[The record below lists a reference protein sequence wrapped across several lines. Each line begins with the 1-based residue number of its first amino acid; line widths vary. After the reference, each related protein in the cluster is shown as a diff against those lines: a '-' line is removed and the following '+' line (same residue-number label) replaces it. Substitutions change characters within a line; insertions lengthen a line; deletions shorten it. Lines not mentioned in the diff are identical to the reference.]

1 MIKSLSIYNDKN
13 IAKIFFYGLICG
25 IGLLLSGNTINFWLA
40 SNNINTKIIGFFS
53 FIALPYA
60 LKYFIAL
67 FIDRHNFSC
76 VKIKIT
82 SKKNWLIFSQIMLAL
97 ILILTS
103 LLNPKQHLLLIALSG
118 FFTALFTTITD
129 IILNSNRIEILDSKK
144 QPAGTATYTI
154 GYRLGMLISGA
165 GVIFLSS
172 YLNWSTIYL
181 ILGLIYSFSLVIL
194 LYIFVEKYYQEDAYK
209 VDEDFYHKIFIS
221 PFKHLTLKYFIWSIS
236 FIIIYRLADNMLV
249 IMLNPFFISLGFTAT
264 EIASISKFFGTIM
277 VIIGGIISGPI
288 ITKINIRNSVI
299 YFSVLHMLGHILY
312 IALNYTGK
320 NIPLLYFITAYESLT
335 GGMVMT
341 AYITFMS
348 QLCQG
353 KHVATQ
359 YSLLSSGMG
368 LSRVLF
374 PMLSG
379 VIVDYYQW
387 NFFFSIIITI
397 SISVIIFTIYMPKHL
412 YKTVHTFSDK

>member
-1 MIKSLSIYNDKN
+1 MIKILSVYNDRN
-13 IAKIFFYGLICG
+13 MAKIFLYGLICG

-53 FIALPYA
+53 CVAFPYA

-67 FIDRHNFSC
+67 FIDRYSFSC
-76 VKIKIT
+76 FKIKIT
-82 SKKNWLIFSQIMLAL
+82 TKKNWLILSQIMLVL
-97 ILILTS
+97 ILLLTS
-103 LLNPKQHLLLIALSG
+103 FLHPKQHLLLIALSG

-129 IILNSNRIEILDSKK
+129 IILNSNRIQILSSDEL
-144 QPAGTATYTI
+144 PAGTAIYTI
-154 GYRLGMLISGA
+154 GYRIGMLISGA
-165 GVIFLSS
+165 GVIYLSSFLS
-172 YLNWSTIYL
+172 WSLIYL
-181 ILGLIYSFSLVIL
+181 ILGSIYFIFLIIIL
-194 LYIFVEKYYQEDAYK
+194 FVFVEKTYK
-209 VDEDFYHKIFIS
+209 KNDSKIDKNFWHTIFIS
-221 PFKHLTLKYFIWSIS
+221 PFEHLKLKYFIWAIS
-236 FIIIYRLADNMLV
+236 FIIIYRLADNMSV
-249 IMLNPFFISLGFTAT
+249 IMLNPFFISLGFTST

-299 YFSVLHMLGHILY
+299 YFGILHMFGHILY
-312 IALNYTGK
+312 ILLNYTGK

-374 PMLSG
+374 PIFSG

-387 NFFFSIIITI
+387 NLFFLTIIII
-397 SISVIIFTIYMPKHL
+397 SISVIIFTIFMPKQL
-412 YKTVHTFSDK
+412 YKNIT

>member
-1 MIKSLSIYNDKN
+1 MIKTLSIYNDKN

-53 FIALPYA
+53 CIALPYA
-60 LKYFIAL
+60 LKYFIGL
-67 FIDRHNFSC
+67 FLDKYSFSC
-76 VKIKIT
+76 FKIKVT
-82 SKKNWLIFSQIMLAL
+82 SKKNWLIFSQIILVL
-97 ILILTS
+97 ILVLTS
-103 LLNPKQHLLLIALSG
+103 FLHPKKNLLLIALSG
-118 FFTALFTTITD
+118 IIIALFTTITD
-129 IILNSNRIEILDSKK
+129 IILNSNRIQILDRDK
-144 QPAGTATYTI
+144 QTAGTAIYTI

-172 YLNWSTIYL
+172 RLDWPYIYL
-181 ILGLIYSFSLVIL
+181 ILGLIYFVSLVAL
-194 LYIFVEKYYQEDAYK
+194 LYIFVEKPSQEDNSK
-209 VDEDFYHKIFIS
+209 IDQNFWHKIFIS
-221 PFKHLTLKYFIWSIS
+221 PFEHLTLKYFIWAIS

-249 IMLNPFFISLGFTAT
+249 IMLNPFFISLGFTAV

-288 ITKINIRNSVI
+288 ITKINIRNSLI
-299 YFSVLHMLGHILY
+299 YFSILHMLGHISY
-312 IALNYTGK
+312 IMLNYTGK
-320 NIPLLYFITAYESLT
+320 NIPLLYFITAYEALT

-353 KHVATQ
+353 KYVATQ

-374 PMLSG
+374 PMISG

-387 NFFFSIIITI
+387 NLFFSIIITI
-397 SISVIIFTIYMPKHL
+397 SISVIIFTIYMPKQL
-412 YKTVHTFSDK
+412 YNNIE